1 MKRHALFLLLLV
13 LSCGPLFGA
22 GQGETGS
29 PDQGPAHPGIQNEQP
44 PFPEGLSDQAAGER
58 SCERAD
64 ERQAMV
70 RSQLYDRGITDRKVL
85 GAMSNVPRHLFV
97 PEQERR
103 RAYADTPLPIG
114 HGQTISQP
122 YVVALMTWLLD
133 ISPGDRILEVGTG
146 SGYQA
151 AVLAELTDRVYS
163 IEIIEA
169 LAEGAEKSLAA
180 AGYPLVKVRRGDGY
194 YGWPD
199 AAPFQGIIITA
210 AAGHVPPPLIEQ
222 LAPGGRII
230 VPLGSPYQIQI
241 LTVVEKDADGRVRS
255 EQLMPVRFVPM
266 TGKIGGPEP

>member
-1 MKRHALFLLLLV
+1 MKRHALFLLLLI

-22 GQGETGS
+22 GQGETGR
-29 PDQGPAHPGIQNEQP
+29 PDQSPARPGIQNEQP
-44 PFPEGLSDQAAGER
+44 PFPEGLSDQSAGER
-58 SCERAD
+58 SCERAE

-70 RSQLYDRGITDRKVL
+70 RSQLYDRGITDREVL

-114 HGQTISQP
+114 YGQTISQP

-151 AVLAELTDRVYS
+151 AVLAELTDQVYS

-169 LAEGAEKSLAA
+169 LAEGARNSLAS
-180 AGYPLVKVRRGDGY
+180 AGYTHVKVRRGDGY

-230 VPLGSPYQIQI
+230 VPLGNPYQIQI
-241 LTVVEKDADGRVRS
+241 LTIVEKDAEGRVRS

-266 TGKIGGPEP
+266 TGKIGGPES

>member
-1 MKRHALFLLLLV
+1 MKRHVLFLLLLI

-29 PDQGPAHPGIQNEQP
+29 PDQNPAQSGLPAEQP
-44 PFPEGLSDQAAGER
+44 PFPEGLSDQSAGER
-58 SCERAD
+58 SYERAE
-64 ERQAMV
+64 ERLAMV
-70 RSQLYDRGITDRKVL
+70 RSQLYDRGITDREVL

-122 YVVALMTWLLD
+122 YMVALMTWLLN

-151 AVLAELTDRVYS
+151 AVLAELTNQVYS

-169 LAEGAEKSLAA
+169 LAEGARNSLAS
-180 AGYPLVKVRRGDGY
+180 AGYTQVKIRRGDGY

-230 VPLGSPYQIQI
+230 VPLGNPYQIQI
-241 LTVVEKDADGRVRS
+241 LTIVEKDAEGRVRS